1 MIKLERITKSFD
13 GTKVIDGLSYEF
25 EDTGIYLMTG
35 DNGSGKST
43 LLYILALLDLDFEGS
58 ISFGAKRFTRQSS
71 SVACERFRLE
81 NISLILPENNMISFL
96 DAGENMSLGL
106 VRRRN
111 RAVRRQRSDSLSGG
125 EEILVAIEREEILAH
140 GIILLDEV
148 TSALDDANFRR
159 VLSAIEKLSKH
170 SLLIFATHDQRMTSM
185 MVDSALDEKGLLIQ
199 KVELPK

>member
-43 LLYILALLDLDFEGS
+43 LLYMMALLDLDFEGS
-58 ISFGAKRFTRQSS
+58 ISFGAKRFTRRSS

-81 NISLILPENNMISFL
+81 NISLILPENNMIAFL

-106 VRRRN
+106 VRRN

-125 EEILVAIEREEILAH
+125 EEILVAIEREETLGH

>member
-13 GTKVIDGLSYEF
+13 GTKVIAGLSYEF

-58 ISFGAKRFTRQSS
+58 ISFGAKRFTRRSS

-81 NISLILPENNMISFL
+81 NISLILPENNMIAFL

-106 VRRRN
+106 VRRN

-125 EEILVAIEREEILAH
+125 EEILVAIEREEALGH
-140 GIILLDEV
+140 RIILLDEV
-148 TSALDDANFRR
+148 TSGLDDANFTR
-159 VLSAIEKLSKH
+159 VLSGIERLSEH
-170 SLLIFATHDQRMTSM
+170 SLVIFATHDQRMTSM